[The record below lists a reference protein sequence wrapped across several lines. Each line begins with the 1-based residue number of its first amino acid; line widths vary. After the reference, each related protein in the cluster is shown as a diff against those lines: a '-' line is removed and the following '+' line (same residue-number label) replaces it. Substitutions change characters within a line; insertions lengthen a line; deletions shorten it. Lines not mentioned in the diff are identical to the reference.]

1 MIEAV
6 EAIMLDRYRAVLAL
20 TSLLSLGAAPGHH
33 HRHPVRHR
41 HSSLAAAAPGLELYS
56 RRALRRAKIILQLKL
71 LELRQE
77 QLDRVRR
84 AVERH
89 LPIDL
94 PTP

>member
-1 MIEAV
+1 
-6 EAIMLDRYRAVLAL
+6 MLDRYRAVLAL
-20 TSLLSLGAAPGHH
+20 TSLLSLGAAHAH
-33 HRHPVRHR
+33 HRHPARHAR
-41 HSSLAAAAPGLELYS
+41 SNLVAPAPGLELYS

-71 LELRQE
+71 LELREQ